1 MELRSGNWTPCW
13 FIAERLECN
22 VFTPPISPCSVGTVF
37 AHRGLRSV
45 QHRLP
50 KARRAQIMAGGWGF
64 CRTRWD
70 SDRVV
75 CAEGDV
81 FQQELLRIGSTAFKG
96 RQFLES
102 STCMAPERPN
112 VRAPRE
118 RDITNVFRIPSVL
131 CTVPLILLLSADFGW
146 FWYLI
151 SGAL

>member
-1 MELRSGNWTPCW
+1 M
-13 FIAERLECN
+13 
-22 VFTPPISPCSVGTVF
+22 
-37 AHRGLRSV
+37 
-45 QHRLP
+45 
-50 KARRAQIMAGGWGF
+50 
-64 CRTRWD
+64 
-70 SDRVV
+70 
-75 CAEGDV
+75 

>member
-37 AHRGLRSV
+37 ARCGLRSV

-50 KARRAQIMAGGWGF
+50 KARRAQIMAGGWGSVGLGGILIVLF
-64 CRTRWD
+64 VLRGMCFSRNYCELAPPLSRDGSSSRAQLVWLPSAPTFGRPENGTLQM
-70 SDRVV
+70 
-75 CAEGDV
+75 CAV
-81 FQQELLRIGSTAFKG
+81 FS
-96 RQFLES
+96 
-102 STCMAPERPN
+102 
-112 VRAPRE
+112 
-118 RDITNVFRIPSVL
+118 SVL
-131 CTVPLILLLSADFGW
+131 CTVPVILLLSADSGW